1 MQSENLYKQYTETLR
16 KVADIDYASAVLQ
29 WDMETYI
36 PEKGAELRGQQIST
50 LSGLAHDFFVTPAFG
65 KILDELLKS
74 NQTDKIKNKNVKLTH
89 EDYIKE
95 KKYSTD
101 FVVELSN
108 ETSKAFPNWVK
119 AREENNPSVFLPNLE
134 KLVDLKRREADFLG
148 YEDHPY
154 DALMDD
160 YEPGVKS
167 KDIDV
172 LFTEVRNHLK
182 DFVKTISS
190 KSAPKSDFL
199 FLHYDKQKQW
209 NFGIGLL
216 KQMSFDFSAG
226 RQDISV
232 HPFTTSF
239 SPQDVR
245 VTTKVE
251 ENDFRSM
258 TWSCI
263 HEGGHALYEQG
274 LLTEQYGLPCGS
286 ACSLGIHESQSRLW
300 ENVVGRSLNFWK
312 VNYPKLQS
320 VFPENLSKVPLE
332 DFYKS
337 INVVKPSLIRIEADE
352 LTYHFHIMI
361 RYEIEKRLIENSL
374 KVKDV
379 PEAWNEAYK
388 TYLGIDVPTYRH
400 GMLQDVHW
408 SHGSFG
414 YFPTYS
420 LGSFYAVQFFH
431 QAKKDVPD
439 LEKNIIAGNT
449 KPLLDWLREKI
460 HYHGRFYNSQELC
473 EHITGEKLNYKYF
486 KEYAEKKYSQI
497 YNIN

>member
-1 MQSENLYKQYTETLR
+1 MSSEDLYKKYTEELR

-36 PEKGAELRGQQIST
+36 PEKGTEFRGQQLST
-50 LSGLAHDFFVTPAFG
+50 LSGLAHDFFVTPDLG
-65 KILDELLKS
+65 NLLEELLKT
-74 NQTDKIKNKNVKLTH
+74 NQPDKVRNKNIKLTH
-89 EDYIKE
+89 EDYVKE
-95 KKYSTD
+95 KKYSTG
-101 FVVELSN
+101 FVIELSN

-172 LFTEVRNHLK
+172 LFTEVRSHLK
-182 DFVKTISS
+182 DFVKKIAS
-190 KSAPKSDFL
+190 KPSPKNDFL

-209 NFGIGLL
+209 NFGIEVL

-251 ENDFRSM
+251 ENDFRAM

-274 LLTEQYGLPCGS
+274 LLPEQYGLPCGS

-300 ENVVGRSLNFWK
+300 ENIVGRSLNFWK

-320 VFPENLSKVPLE
+320 VFPENLSKVSLG

-374 KVKDV
+374 KVSDV

-388 TYLGIDVPTYRH
+388 TYLGIDVPTYRE
-400 GMLQDVHW
+400 GLLQDVHW

-420 LGSFYAVQFFH
+420 LGSFYAVQFYDR
-431 QAKKDVPD
+431 AEKDVPG
-439 LEKNIIAGNT
+439 LKKI
-449 KPLLDWLREKI
+449 LCREI
-460 HYHGRFYNSQELC
+460 
-473 EHITGEKLNYKYF
+473 
-486 KEYAEKKYSQI
+486 
-497 YNIN
+497 